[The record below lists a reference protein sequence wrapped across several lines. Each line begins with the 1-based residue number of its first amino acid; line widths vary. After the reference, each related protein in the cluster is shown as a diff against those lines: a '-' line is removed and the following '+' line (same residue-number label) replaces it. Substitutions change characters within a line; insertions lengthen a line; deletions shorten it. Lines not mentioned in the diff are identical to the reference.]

1 MGWWKKLKDKV
12 KKVFKKVTKVV
23 KKVVKKIGG
32 AAKKVWNGVKKVAKK
47 AGAFLT
53 KLGPV
58 ANIAMNFIPG
68 FGQLWQAYGI
78 WGSMAKGAITGYL
91 TSGGNVKGAL
101 LGAAGAAAG
110 DWYSKLEGTGVT
122 EKFSKLFDLDGSSG
136 KLGKSFT
143 DYFNPKTGINGYQG
157 RIGVDTTNLPPSMR
171 GQYEYSAPSLDSIQ
185 GSYQANW
192 GKINPAT
199 NAAYTHKELLAKM
212 NAQAFSDDAFNAAA
226 GNYRKPKQP
235 STEDLSNLM
244 KSPFSEDTEG
254 PVGFAANTSPL
265 TSYNTQAGYNSGQV
279 GTGQDSNEKLV
290 QSLGLS
296 LLRSQVGDAEQ
307 RRKRDEQILMA

>member
-110 DWYSKLEGTGVT
+110 DWYSKLPGNGVS
-122 EKFSKLFDLDGSSG
+122 EKLSNVFDLDGSSG
-136 KLGKSFT
+136 KLAKSFT
-143 DYFNPKTGINGYQG
+143 KFDPYVGNAG
-157 RIGVDTTNLPPSMR
+157 RSSD
-171 GQYEYSAPSLDSIQ
+171 
-185 GSYQANW
+185 
-192 GKINPAT
+192 
-199 NAAYTHKELLAKM
+199 AY
-212 NAQAFSDDAFNAAA
+212 
-226 GNYRKPKQP
+226 
-235 STEDLSNLM
+235 
-244 KSPFSEDTEG
+244 
-254 PVGFAANTSPL
+254 GFAEVELNKNLKGTNYWNNRAMTMNGGEYADGLTLKPDDYSQYMSQVDVDAQNYDPAVDDPTKKKNDLLPKLADGLSEFLSRDKGDTVETQGFVGDTSPL
-265 TSYNTQAGYNSGQV
+265 KSIDTSTLLARGK
-279 GTGQDSNEKLV
+279 TGMGRDSDEDLIRRLGLTTLYD
-290 QSLGLS
+290 QSLLA
-296 LLRSQVGDAEQ
+296 QQ
-307 RRKRDEQILMA
+307 KMA